1 MIDLDP
7 TKITFLILAAMTTVS
22 AFRVVTVPRLMHA
35 ALWLGLTFVMLAGVF
50 LTLGAEFLAAAQVLI
65 YVGAVTTIIL
75 FGVMLSE
82 AAEIRGRA
90 TMAETSGDAAPPR
103 VMLRGVLPV
112 LSVAAFAGVMIF
124 VYGQVPWPALPA
136 GFETDTVSM
145 IGRALFTDF
154 VIPFELAAVLL
165 LVALVGAIV
174 IAIRDDAKEEESP

>member
-1 MIDLDP
+1 
-7 TKITFLILAAMTTVS
+7 
-22 AFRVVTVPRLMHA
+22 MHA

-65 YVGAVTTIIL
+65 YVGAVTTILL

-90 TMAETSGDAAPPR
+90 TQAEMTGAAAPPR
-103 VMLRGVLPV
+103 TQARGLLPMLA
-112 LSVAAFAGVMIF
+112 VAVFAGIMIF
-124 VYGQVPWPALPA
+124 VYGQVQWPATPA
-136 GFETDTVSM
+136 GFEPDTVSM

-165 LVALVGAIV
+165 LIALVGAIV
-174 IAIRDDAKEEESP
+174 IAIRDDVKEEEG

>member
-1 MIDLDP
+1 MELDP
-7 TKITFLILAAMTTVS
+7 TKITFLVLAALTTVS
-22 AFRVVTVPRLMHA
+22 AFRVVTTPRLMHA

-82 AAEIRGRA
+82 AADVRGRVP
-90 TMAETSGDAAPPR
+90 TPEGAAPPGTK
-103 VMLRGVLPV
+103 RGGLLPV
-112 LSVAAFAGVMIF
+112 LAVAAFAGIMIF
-124 VYGQVPWPALPA
+124 VYRQVPWPGTAA
-136 GFETDTVSM
+136 GFEADTVSM

-174 IAIRDDAKEEESP
+174 IAVRDDVKEEESR